1 MAEARGR
8 KQRGSVSQPAPAP
21 KRDRNAP
28 EIADHTPQSKAMPA
42 AQTNIVAGSPAGGD
56 PTEIQLVTFSVG
68 AEEFGVPIAFVKE
81 IVRVP
86 SVTRV
91 PKTPAFIEGV
101 ANLRGTLLPII
112 NLRCRFDM
120 PAEERSDDTRA
131 VVVEAD
137 GRLAGLVVD
146 RVSEVIRIPLSHI
159 EPPLAVGDGNAHPWL
174 QGVAKL
180 HDGQR
185 LVLLLEVDK
194 VVPSSEIAQTS
205 TRAAKPTSAARQT
218 QAASAEMF
226 AGEQVVTFRL
236 DREEFALP
244 IKDVREIIRVPE
256 VSRIPHAPDY
266 VEGIVSLR
274 DRLVPIV
281 SLRTWFGLGSSA
293 ANDDN
298 RMVIVNVDA
307 VSEVLTLPPHTVQE
321 PPRIV
326 GGGDADHLRGVAKL
340 DEGRRLIMLL
350 DAGRI
355 LPAAELT
362 ALSDAV
368 EEEASMSTVGD
379 RLLGRVG
386 EDQLFVGFHIGD
398 EEFGV
403 PIQYVQ
409 EIIWLPEITRVPR
422 TPPFIEGI
430 INLRGNVLPVIDL
443 RKRFGMPARHATES
457 TSIVVVDIDGHR
469 SGVIV
474 DEVSEVRR
482 LAADAIEPPP
492 AVAGSID
499 TSFVKGIGKLDGGSR
514 MLMILDL
521 DGIVAVNEAGATA

>member
-1 MAEARGR
+1 
-8 KQRGSVSQPAPAP
+8 
-21 KRDRNAP
+21 
-28 EIADHTPQSKAMPA
+28 
-42 AQTNIVAGSPAGGD
+42 
-56 PTEIQLVTFSVG
+56 
-68 AEEFGVPIAFVKE
+68 
-81 IVRVP
+81 
-86 SVTRV
+86 
-91 PKTPAFIEGV
+91 
-101 ANLRGTLLPII
+101 
-112 NLRCRFDM
+112 
-120 PAEERSDDTRA
+120 
-131 VVVEAD
+131 
-137 GRLAGLVVD
+137 
-146 RVSEVIRIPLSHI
+146 
-159 EPPLAVGDGNAHPWL
+159 
-174 QGVAKL
+174 
-180 HDGQR
+180 
-185 LVLLLEVDK
+185 
-194 VVPSSEIAQTS
+194 
-205 TRAAKPTSAARQT
+205 
-218 QAASAEMF
+218 
-226 AGEQVVTFRL
+226 
-236 DREEFALP
+236 
-244 IKDVREIIRVPE
+244 
-256 VSRIPHAPDY
+256 
-266 VEGIVSLR
+266 
-274 DRLVPIV
+274 LVPIV
-281 SLRTWFGLGSSA
+281 SLRTWFGLGSCVAS
-293 ANDDN
+293 DDN
-298 RMVIVNVDA
+298 RVVIVNVGAAIVGLQVDA

-386 EDQLFVGFHIGD
+386 EDQLFVGFRIGD

-443 RKRFGMPARHATES
+443 RKRFGMPAKHATES

-482 LAADAIEPPP
+482 FALDAIEPPP

-499 TSFVKGIGKLDGGSR
+499 TSYVKGIGKLDGGSR

-521 DGIVAVNEAGATA
+521 DGIVAVNETSATA